1 MKKKER
7 RTVLL
12 ALLVM
17 LLWGSLFPC
26 VKLAYKAFT
35 IDSSKPANLLLFAGI
50 RFLLCGAV
58 ILCFCTC
65 GKKRLKLQGGKDWYT
80 VCLIGLFAVVLHY
93 SCTYIGLAKTDSSKT
108 ALIKQLGALVFI
120 AFSFLF
126 FKEDKFSVGKLLGAF
141 LGFGGIVVLNVDSS
155 AFSFGVGELLIIG
168 ASFCTVASNVV
179 TKKRAGGIDAVVV
192 TGYSQL
198 VGGGILCVIGL
209 CLGGNMGTISWE
221 GVGVFFYICIASII
235 SYCLWYGI
243 LKNSHLSTLFIIKF
257 TEPLFACLF
266 GAMLLGENIFKWQYL
281 IALILVA
288 LGILTGALRG
298 KNTQNTKGE

>member
-1 MKKKER
+1 MEKKQTK
-7 RTVLL
+7 TILL

-26 VKLAYKAFT
+26 VKLAYKAFE

-50 RFLLCGAV
+50 RFLICGAI
-58 ILCFCTC
+58 ILCFCIVR
-65 GKKRLKLQGGKDWYT
+65 KKDLRLQGAKEFSSVFW
-80 VCLIGLFAVVLHY
+80 IGLLAVVLHY
-93 SCTYIGLAKTDSSKT
+93 SCTYVGLAQTDSGKT
-108 ALIKQLGALVFI
+108 ALLKQLGALVFI

-141 LGFGGIVVLNVDSS
+141 LGFGGIVALNTDSF
-155 AFSFGVGELLIIG
+155 AFTFGLGELLIIG

-179 TKKRAGGIDAVVV
+179 TKKCVGGMDTVVV

-198 VGGGILCVIGL
+198 LGGGILCVLGL
-209 CLGGNMGTISWE
+209 CLGGNMGTISWS
-221 GVGVFFYICIASII
+221 GVGVFSYICTASIV

-257 TEPLFACLF
+257 TEPLFACVF
-266 GAMLLGENIFKWQYL
+266 GALLLGENIFKWQYL
-281 IALILVA
+281 LALILVA
-288 LGILTGALRG
+288 LGIFTGTIQG
-298 KNTQNTKGE
+298 KSKKNN